1 MNITPPHDNQLPSPF
16 PNNPTNKQRHE
27 MLRQSLIRA
36 GRPEDYEYIV
46 ENLSP
51 PPDITAYGTPGQ
63 YKGIKV
69 GIVGAGVAG
78 LCVAFELRKLGFDIT
93 IFEAEE
99 ERIGGRIYTH
109 YFDADKKFYGELGA
123 LQVPASH
130 ETTWHYTNLF
140 NLSTS
145 RIFQGKD
152 NTFVYVRGVRARN
165 NSKDIMEK
173 IYPLFDL
180 TPSER
185 NTPWPELYEQ
195 VIETIIKSFSPELR
209 AEGLQIKPQFAPQFL
224 CAFVKSVH
232 QGLIDAGL
240 SAAAIDLI
248 TSLRPTVNAFIDA
261 SFYTEFVTEYTVST
275 ENTYTIDGGMV
286 NLPLAFYRSLTSE
299 NPEEYTVPI
308 SALGK
313 VAFRMGSY
321 VGWCYKSD
329 KDRKVILKYI
339 TKSNHEGIYE
349 AFDYVFFTIPA
360 TASRKLLLYPPFSP
374 ITMEAIREGNYV
386 DAQKTIFLC
395 NERFW
400 KKEGIS
406 GGVSNTDL
414 IIQSVIYPPD
424 HPDFKQNDANINVIS
439 NLSEPGVLTASYNIG
454 NDAIRLGN
462 TNTYSFELIKRDVE
476 LIHGLPL
483 NYLDKVVMDCKT
495 ICWNRNQWVSGA
507 FVSISRG
514 QGALFAYHINRP
526 DYENMVYFAGEA
538 YFPPNGWIQASL
550 RSAMISSNALAY
562 YLKTYGQK

>member
-1 MNITPPHDNQLPSPF
+1 MYINPPHDKQLPAPY
-16 PNNPTNKQRHE
+16 PNNPTDEQRHE
-27 MLRQSLIRA
+27 MLRKSLIKA

-51 PPDITAYGTPGQ
+51 PPDITTYAAPGQ

-69 GIVGAGVAG
+69 AVVGAGVAG
-78 LCVAFELRKLGFDIT
+78 LAVAFELRKLGFDIT
-93 IFEAEE
+93 IFDAEDQ
-99 ERIGGRIYTH
+99 RIGGRIYTH
-109 YFDADKKFYGELGA
+109 YFDADKKLYGELGA
-123 LQVPASH
+123 SRIPASH
-130 ETTWHYTNLF
+130 EAVWHYINLF
-140 NLSTS
+140 NLDTA
-145 RIFQGKD
+145 RITGGKGD
-152 NTFVYVRGVRARN
+152 AFVYVRGVRARN

-195 VIETIIKSFSPELR
+195 VIESIIKSLSPELR
-209 AEGLQIKPQFAPQFL
+209 AEGLKIKPQVAPQFL

-275 ENTYTIDGGMV
+275 ENTYRIDGGMV

-299 NPEEYTVPI
+299 NPDEYSIPR

-313 VAFRMGSY
+313 VTFKMGSY

-329 KDRKVILKYI
+329 KDRKVILKCL
-339 TKSNHEGIYE
+339 TKLNPEGIYE

-360 TASRKLLLYPPFSP
+360 TALRKLLLFPSFSQ
-374 ITMEAIREGNYV
+374 IVMEAIREGTYV
-386 DAQKTIFLC
+386 DAQKTLFLC

-400 KKEGIS
+400 EKQGIT

-414 IIQSVIYPPD
+414 IIQSIIYPSD
-424 HPDFKQNDANINVIS
+424 RPDFEANPANINS
-439 NLSEPGVLTASYNIG
+439 NSNPEEIGVLVASYNIG

-462 TNTYSFELIKRDVE
+462 TDTYRLKLIKRGVE
-476 LIHGLPL
+476 LTHGLPE
-483 NYLDKVVMDCKT
+483 NYLDNVVMDIKT
-495 ICWNRNQWVSGA
+495 VVWNRNQWITGA

-526 DYENMVYFAGEA
+526 DYENMVYFAGEQ

-562 YLKTYGQK
+562 FLKTYGHK